1 MKKTLSF
8 IIICA
13 LLLSMSIFPTFAEN
27 SKLHPELLQ
36 VLNTKG
42 DNDIVDICVWTN
54 LYSPNATEMPSW
66 PDKSAARAELKEYY
80 TNQYNTEVVPV
91 VFSGV
96 EYEEVFVGSGIIIV
110 SVKAGDVEKIAS
122 CDIVTTI
129 DYFENGIAENEAVE
143 YMYIDRLFEHYPDIA
158 EAYTLNEFIY
168 NEIGE
173 LDVDCDDAVD
183 FVIIFAHYANVPEVF
198 GWGAIGDR
206 VITASGLYS
215 PFDFGYA
222 LYDIEKD
229 SFIEFSHTIVE
240 DYPFLPEYMDKY
252 KIGSPFGDA
261 DGDKILSIMDA
272 TIIQLVCAK
281 LVQYPSTGDVYSD
294 NVAFTSDCNRDGVL
308 DILDA
313 TAIQLKLAGIVDEPE
328 INEELVFSEFNNMYD
343 VDTDIKKVT
352 FDNLYNGHQFYAGNK
367 ISSGRFAVI
376 IKSREQ
382 FDSVFYSDIG
392 LEGILTDE
400 FFNEKWIVASACMVT
415 DEEMVAQITDLGVRN
430 KTLFMRADKELR
442 DSDGIG
448 EPTAPMYH
456 SFVAVDKDV
465 LAQVNEIIW
474 L

>member
-8 IIICA
+8 ILICA
-13 LLLSMSIFPTFAEN
+13 LLLSMSVLPTFAVD
-27 SKLHPELLQ
+27 SKLDFELQ
-36 VLNTKG
+36 KVLETRAP
-42 DNDIVDICVWTN
+42 DELITISVWTN
-54 LYSPNATEMPSW
+54 LENPNATEMPSW

-129 DYFENGIAENEAVE
+129 DYFENGIDENEAVE
-143 YMYIDRLFEHYPDIA
+143 YMYIDRLFEHYPDTA
-158 EAYTLNEFIY
+158 EAYTQNEFIY

-173 LDVDCDDAVD
+173 LDIDCDDAVD
-183 FVIIFAHYANVPEVF
+183 FAIIFAHYSNVPEVF

-229 SFIEFSHTIVE
+229 SFIPFSQTIVQ
-240 DYPFLPEYMDKY
+240 DYPFLPEYMDMY
-252 KIGSPFGDA
+252 KIGSPFGDS

-272 TIIQLVCAK
+272 TLIQLVCAK

-313 TAIQLKLAGIVDEPE
+313 TTIQLKLAGI
-328 INEELVFSEFNNMYD
+328 
-343 VDTDIKKVT
+343 
-352 FDNLYNGHQFYAGNK
+352 
-367 ISSGRFAVI
+367 
-376 IKSREQ
+376 
-382 FDSVFYSDIG
+382 
-392 LEGILTDE
+392 
-400 FFNEKWIVASACMVT
+400 
-415 DEEMVAQITDLGVRN
+415 
-430 KTLFMRADKELR
+430 
-442 DSDGIG
+442 
-448 EPTAPMYH
+448 
-456 SFVAVDKDV
+456 
-465 LAQVNEIIW
+465 
-474 L
+474 